1 MVRPRIDAASQTER
15 LVAQMGKRAIT
26 HGQTVRADLARLRV
40 SSNVEGMPLLY
51 FCSVRDIEIREMVE
65 AGDGTPLPVEV
76 EVEGF
81 EVERDGVYDIL
92 NALISSN
99 GRISVIV
106 DERSRV
112 ELSPLGA
119 MTG

>member
-15 LVAQMGKRAIT
+15 LVAEMGKRAIT

-40 SSNVEGMPLLY
+40 SSSVSGMPLLY
-51 FCSVRDIEIREMVE
+51 FCNVREIEIREMIEV
-65 AGDGTPLPVEV
+65 GDGKPLPDEV
-76 EVEGF
+76 AIEGF
-81 EVERDGVYDIL
+81 EVEQDGIYDIR

-99 GRISVIV
+99 GRISVRV

-112 ELSPLGA
+112 ELST
-119 MTG
+119 TG